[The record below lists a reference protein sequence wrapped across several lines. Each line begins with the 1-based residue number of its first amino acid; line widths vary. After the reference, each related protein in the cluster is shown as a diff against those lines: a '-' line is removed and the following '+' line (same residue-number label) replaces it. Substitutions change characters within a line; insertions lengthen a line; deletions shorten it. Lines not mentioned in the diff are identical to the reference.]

1 MTEIGGHQFLI
12 LSLSSNLYASN
23 LRDVKRIIPRGKI
36 YEVPLKREF
45 YRGLV
50 EFEGKVIPLFNLK
63 SAINKKNAEYSAED
77 VIVVQ
82 NVHGQDVGFLIDK
95 VHKVMTLDPCDFENY
110 ESGIPGISKKII
122 HNEREIMLI
131 QINELALN
139 IHENNN

>member
-1 MTEIGGHQFLI
+1 MTEIERHQFLI
-12 LSLSSNLYASN
+12 FSISSNLYATS

-45 YRGLV
+45 YRGLID
-50 EFEGKVIPLFNLK
+50 FEGKAIPLFNLK
-63 SAINKKNAEYSAED
+63 SAINNKNAEYSAED
-77 VIVVQ
+77 IIVVQ

-110 ESGIPGISKKII
+110 ESGIPGISKKTI
-122 HNEREIMLI
+122 HNEHEIMLI
-131 QINELALN
+131 QTTELALN